1 MVYQEQLRAKT
12 VLESL
17 SSYLKAPKPSIIVP
31 EIIEQDSSE
40 YYNIR
45 TQQSEQEGIFI
56 EKLKEI
62 ISEIEKLSNEK
73 KNKIKSRLRSLTDFL
88 QNKTDDGDQI
98 INEILE
104 KTNKACSKGSLKRI
118 VNGLIKLSGIQKE
131 LELLQRRCD
140 YKNFLLQKQAKVQA
154 RIDAELKLIELEKEI
169 VVLNANWTE
178 MKEIQRKAA
187 EELESLQNS
196 LAENQKKLEDLSNEK
211 LNLEEYLSGF
221 DKKNDEF
228 LKTQENYQ
236 KKCDNLLEIRAKA
249 DKVSEDLKKYETT
262 DDFDKLKAE
271 NLSLKD
277 SIAELRKQVKSLQE
291 DG

>member
-1 MVYQEQLRAKT
+1 M
-12 VLESL
+12 
-17 SSYLKAPKPSIIVP
+17 
-31 EIIEQDSSE
+31 
-40 YYNIR
+40 
-45 TQQSEQEGIFI
+45 
-56 EKLKEI
+56 
-62 ISEIEKLSNEK
+62 
-73 KNKIKSRLRSLTDFL
+73 
-88 QNKTDDGDQI
+88 
-98 INEILE
+98 
-104 KTNKACSKGSLKRI
+104 
-118 VNGLIKLSGIQKE
+118 
-131 LELLQRRCD
+131 
-140 YKNFLLQKQAKVQA
+140 
-154 RIDAELKLIELEKEI
+154 EKEI

>member
-1 MVYQEQLRAKT
+1 
-12 VLESL
+12 
-17 SSYLKAPKPSIIVP
+17 
-31 EIIEQDSSE
+31 
-40 YYNIR
+40 
-45 TQQSEQEGIFI
+45 
-56 EKLKEI
+56 
-62 ISEIEKLSNEK
+62 
-73 KNKIKSRLRSLTDFL
+73 
-88 QNKTDDGDQI
+88 
-98 INEILE
+98 
-104 KTNKACSKGSLKRI
+104 
-118 VNGLIKLSGIQKE
+118 
-131 LELLQRRCD
+131 
-140 YKNFLLQKQAKVQA
+140 
-154 RIDAELKLIELEKEI
+154 
-169 VVLNANWTE
+169 